1 MSYLSKIRI
10 GVTEEGL
17 NFLKD
22 YVKNKIGEESYKNSY
37 MSDYEVF
44 TKKGDAYFIGWDWIK
59 FYEEMHDVNAIY
71 EALDIM
77 EEKEIPYRMVK
88 VGEDYAEYGAIEVVD
103 ADPFNMIPYIYTTI
117 EFIYGEI

>member
-1 MSYLSKIRI
+1 MSYLSKVRI

-44 TKKGDAYFIGWDWIK
+44 AKKGDVYFIGWDWIK

-77 EEKEIPYRMVK
+77 EEKEIPYRMVI